1 MSNTI
6 VGVNAIDTAGQ
17 FGSGPLLPLYL
28 YPDPDSNG
36 LFDEEERTDAPGG
49 RRPNLSPEFIEEFS
63 GKLKLEF
70 IPDGKGDLE
79 KDFGPED
86 VFNYIY
92 AVFHAPTY
100 RERYA
105 EFLKIDF
112 PRVPLT
118 SNRDLFREL
127 CGLGERLVKLHLVE
141 EHSDRLPDFPIEGD
155 CEVDK
160 VRYTEPGQGAD
171 AGRVWINQTQYFA
184 GVPPEVWEF
193 MIGGYQV
200 CHKWLKD
207 RKGRT
212 LDFNDTEHYRY
223 IVGAI
228 ADTIA
233 LMGEIDGVIEDN
245 GGWPIR

>member
-184 GVPPEVWEF
+184 GGPPEGWEF
-193 MIGGYQV
+193 
-200 CHKWLKD
+200 
-207 RKGRT
+207 
-212 LDFNDTEHYRY
+212 
-223 IVGAI
+223 
-228 ADTIA
+228 
-233 LMGEIDGVIEDN
+233 
-245 GGWPIR
+245 